1 MSNITKKPC
10 PKCGFHFNC
19 ICQYSPNLI
28 SKSQFVLLLHPNEH
42 GRLTNTGKLVQQSLS
57 NCLSFTWD
65 RVNPPQALLKLITD
79 KQYNTVLLFPNNES
93 QPLNQE
99 VVHHNEKPSL
109 FIILD
114 STWQEARKMV
124 RKSPWLQS
132 LMTMHLLPR
141 NDSAYTL
148 RRNQQDGNLCTCETV
163 TELLHLLDES
173 ENAKQLDDFFQLYL
187 NTYKADKNK
196 RCL

>member
-1 MSNITKKPC
+1 MSNINKKPC

-28 SKSQFVLLLHPNEH
+28 STSQFVLLLHPNEH
-42 GRLTNTGKLVQQSLS
+42 YRLTNTGKLVQQSLS
-57 NCLSFTWD
+57 SCLSFTWD
-65 RVNPPQALLKLITD
+65 RVNPPQALLKLIAD

-93 QPLNQE
+93 QPISQE
-99 VVHHNEKPSL
+99 TIHHSGKASL

-114 STWQEARKMV
+114 STWQEAKKMV

-132 LMTMHLLPR
+132 LVTTHLLPV
-141 NDSAYTL
+141 NNSAYTL

-163 TELLHLLDES
+163 TELLHLLGES
-173 ENAKQLDDFFQLYL
+173 DNAKKLDDFFHLYL

-196 RCL
+196 HRL